1 MARITSDFWV
11 SAHLRL
17 CALNGIDAVL
27 RRRGAAEAGAIFVA
41 LDRLDGSADLFGPA
55 PPSLEGEERGG
66 RAFAPVLRDAT
77 PLDIEA
83 RMQREL
89 RFDPDLWWIAIDDRQ
104 GRCLLDVADP
114 DRAPQP

>member
-1 MARITSDFWV
+1 LARITSDFWV

-41 LDRLDGSADLFGPA
+41 LDRLDGSADLYGPA
-55 PPSLEGEERGG
+55 PPSFDGEERGG
-66 RAFAPVLRDAT
+66 RVFAPVLRGAT

-89 RFDPDLWWIAIDDRQ
+89 KFDPDLWWIAIDDRE
-104 GRCLLDVADP
+104 GRSLLDITGTDGA
-114 DRAPQP
+114 A